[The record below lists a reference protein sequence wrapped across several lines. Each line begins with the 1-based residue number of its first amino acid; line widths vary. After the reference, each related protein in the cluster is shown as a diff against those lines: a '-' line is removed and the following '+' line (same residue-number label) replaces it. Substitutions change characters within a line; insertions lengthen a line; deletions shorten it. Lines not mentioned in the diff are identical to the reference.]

1 MTPQEAF
8 AFSRPGF
15 KAYSEGRIDDGEAV
29 ADSILMVLPHDA
41 NGLYLKGI
49 CRRAKSDF
57 ATAIT
62 HLEQANKA
70 VPGQFGFGM
79 AIAQCRADMEEYDT
93 ARSAYTALVAH
104 FPNQVELLRNFA
116 MMEKKCGNLED
127 ADSLLDK
134 LLKVSP
140 GDLPALSTR
149 AWIAENLRNWPDAIT
164 YSEQVL
170 AKEPCE
176 PLALSAHAAA
186 DLAAGQH
193 SRARYRI
200 EEYFAPSDNSAAQNM
215 PVYQHLGMACEADGD
230 FGAAF
235 EAFEAGNAALR
246 EWLIEGRAFT
256 DGLYSLPCVQRLRDI
271 YENWGPQAI
280 ADDDVTPGPVFLVGF
295 PRSGTTLL
303 ESVIGAHSRVTTSD
317 ERPLLEPIITEA
329 GDTGASLSRFI
340 ESLPQTGD
348 ELRAAYWQSAAACG
362 AVDGK
367 VFVDK
372 LPLNMM
378 WLGLIAHV
386 FPKAKILLS
395 VRDPRDC
402 VFSSYKQRF
411 GLNSAM
417 IHMLSIG
424 DTAAYYDA
432 VMGAGDAARKACPT
446 LDVIDV
452 RYEDMIGDTEG
463 QARRVIDALGLPW
476 EDTVMNYRDALP
488 NHISTPSAPQV
499 ERPIYLSSM
508 GLWRNYAEPMSAVT
522 SILAPWVERWGYE
535 PD

>member
-1 MTPQEAF
+1 MTPQEAY

-29 ADSILMVLPHDA
+29 ADSILMVLPKDA

-62 HLEQANKA
+62 HLEQANQ
-70 VPGQFGFGM
+70 VIPGQLGFAM
-79 AIAQCRADMEEYDT
+79 AVAQCRADMEEYDT
-93 ARSAYTALVAH
+93 ARAAYTALLKR
-104 FPNQVELLRNFA
+104 FPDHVELLRNFA
-116 MMEKKCGNLED
+116 AMEKKSGNLEATD
-127 ADSLLDK
+127 ALLGK

-149 AWIAENLRNWPDAIT
+149 AWVAENLRNWPAAIE

-186 DLAAGQH
+186 DLAAGQYA
-193 SRARYRI
+193 RARYRI
-200 EEYFAPSDNSAAQNM
+200 EEHFAPSDNSAAQNM

-230 FGAAF
+230 FAAAF

-246 EWLIEGRAFT
+246 DWLVEGRAFT

-271 YENWGPQAI
+271 YANWGTQNI
-280 ADDDVTPGPVFLVGF
+280 AAVEDTRSPVFLVGF

-303 ESVIGAHSRVTTSD
+303 ESVIGAHSGISTSD

-348 ELRAAYWQSAAACG
+348 KLRAEYWQRASECG
-362 AVDGK
+362 AEAGK
-367 VFVDK
+367 IFVDK
-372 LPLNMM
+372 LPLNVM

-386 FPKAKILLS
+386 FPTAKILLAL
-395 VRDPRDC
+395 RDPRDC

-417 IHMLSIG
+417 IHMLSLG
-424 DTAAYYDA
+424 DTATYYDA
-432 VMGAGDAARKACPT
+432 VMGAGNAARAACPD
-446 LDVIDV
+446 LDVIEV
-452 RYEDMIGDTEG
+452 RYEDMIGDTES
-463 QARRVIDALGLPW
+463 QARRVIEALGLPW
-476 EDTVMNYRDALP
+476 EDTVLNYRDALP
-488 NHISTPSAPQV
+488 GRISTPSAPQV
-499 ERPIYLSSM
+499 ERPIYRSSV
-508 GLWRNYAEPMSAVT
+508 GLWRQYSEPMQAVAPT
-522 SILAPWVERWGYE
+522 LAPWVKQWGYE